1 MSEKGFLQDVRHKMC
16 IRDSKCGGH
25 ATVFLSGD
33 VAAVKAAVDAMKE
46 NPPCEIVAAAV
57 ISAPS
62 EETSRLVEEEE
73 EKHHK

>member
-1 MSEKGFLQDVRHKMC
+1 MFYLLMV
-16 IRDSKCGGH
+16 I
-25 ATVFLSGD
+25 LSAVSVSAVGD
-33 VAAVKAAVDAMKE
+33 AVDAVKE